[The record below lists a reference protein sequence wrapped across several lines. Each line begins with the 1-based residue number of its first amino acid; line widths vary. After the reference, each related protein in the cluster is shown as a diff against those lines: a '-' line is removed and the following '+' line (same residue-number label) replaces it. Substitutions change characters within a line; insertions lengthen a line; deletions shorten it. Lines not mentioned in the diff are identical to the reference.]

1 MKGLDLCLPS
11 LWLPLRERPAGTA
24 LGAEDAVGGGGS
36 HAGLEG
42 LAVKRGTG
50 LQGNLM
56 LYKGEDGVSGD
67 GKGRADSGSGSGR
80 SDRWAW
86 RRGGRWAGARAG
98 APPPPPWATVRD
110 LAFVPRAA

>member
-1 MKGLDLCLPS
+1 MVFLKTLSQWNCFLCVLAYCLLVSVMSHWNARVKGLDLCLPS

-42 LAVKRGTG
+42 LAAKRGTG

-56 LYKGEDGVSGD
+56 LYEGEDRGL
-67 GKGRADSGSGSGR
+67 
-80 SDRWAW
+80 W
-86 RRGGRWAGARAG
+86 RREGEG
-98 APPPPPWATVRD
+98 
-110 LAFVPRAA
+110 